1 LNICLLQFESH
12 VLEFQKQLDRAT
24 ADALQRYEVGMG
36 TPYSASV
43 HVEIIGN
50 NQFGAR
56 VFETGNGYT
65 IEVNSAVLV
74 GIDQLWK
81 QAWQSTVLIDDAG
94 NRVKDVDDTEMTL
107 ERLAHL
113 SLTWLVLHELMHI
126 RLGHLDLLSTAQLVE
141 TESEESADEFWQK
154 KRIADIANVL
164 SPKERK
170 LFRPCLELQ
179 ADNEATEVMFGIF
192 AESEWGRFRIEAAA
206 IFVVMALM
214 EKADM
219 VLPDGIKTYP
229 SVATRFFT
237 LFAQLFQYWLYP
249 GAELKA
255 GHGESFVN
263 TPRRPQGKDFERYM
277 KQVLAFAINDAVQIA
292 LWAEAKTF
300 LIDLGEGSALFK
312 DIFEIQYAK
321 NLGKAKLNTNAAKE
335 WRELL
340 PVNEKIMAAS
350 GLRE

>member
-1 LNICLLQFESH
+1 MIHATC
-12 VLEFQKQLDRAT
+12 LDRAKV
-24 ADALQRYEVGMG
+24 DAMQRYELGMG
-36 TPYSASV
+36 EPFPF
-43 HVEIIGN
+43 HVGANIVSSN
-50 NQFGAR
+50 LFGAR
-56 VFETGNGYT
+56 VFEKGGSYV
-65 IEVNSAVLV
+65 IEINTAVLI

-81 QAWQSTVLIDDAG
+81 QALQSTVLIDDVG
-94 NRVKDVDDTEMTL
+94 NRVKDVDGSELTL
-107 ERLAHL
+107 ERLTHL

-126 RLGHLDLLSTAQLVE
+126 RLGHLELLGSAQLVE
-141 TESEESADEFWQK
+141 TESEESADGFWQ
-154 KRIADIANVL
+154 RCQIVDIANVL
-164 SPKERK
+164 SPEERT

-214 EKADM
+214 EKADT
-219 VLPDGIKTYP
+219 VSSEGEKTYP
-229 SVATRFFT
+229 RVATRFFT

-249 GAELKA
+249 GAELKV
-255 GHGESFVN
+255 GDRESFVN
-263 TPRRPQGKDFERYM
+263 TPRKPQGRDFERYM
-277 KQVLAFAINDAVQIA
+277 KFVLAFAINDAVQIA

-321 NLGKAKLNTNAAKE
+321 NLDKAKLNTNAAKE

-340 PVNEKIMAAS
+340 PVNEKIMAVS
-350 GLRE
+350 GLRD

>member
-1 LNICLLQFESH
+1 MNSKFMSR
-12 VLEFQKQLDRAT
+12 LDLAE
-24 ADALQRYEVGMG
+24 ADALERYKLGMG
-36 TPYSASV
+36 ESFPTPV
-43 HVEIIGN
+43 HVEVISN
-50 NQFGAR
+50 DQFGAR
-56 VFETGNGYT
+56 VFESGYGYT
-65 IEVNSAVLV
+65 IQVNSAALS
-74 GIDQLWK
+74 GIEQLWQ
-81 QAWQSTVLIDDAG
+81 QALQSTVLIDDAG
-94 NRVKDVDDTEMTL
+94 NRIKNADGSALTL

-126 RLGHLDLLSTAQLVE
+126 RLGHLDLLGSAQLVE
-141 TESEESADEFWQK
+141 TESEESADEFWQ
-154 KRIADIANVL
+154 RNSIADIANVL
-164 SPKERK
+164 SPKERA

-214 EKADM
+214 EKADK
-219 VLPDGIKTYP
+219 DSTDRTKTYP
-229 SVATRFFT
+229 RVATRFFT

-255 GHGESFVN
+255 GDRESFVN
-263 TPRRPQGKDFERYM
+263 TPRKPQGKDFERYM
-277 KQVLAFAINDAVQIA
+277 KQELAFAINDAVQIA
-292 LWAEAKTF
+292 LWAEARAF

-312 DIFEIQYAK
+312 DIFEIQYAN

-350 GLRE
+350 SLRE

>member
-1 LNICLLQFESH
+1 
-12 VLEFQKQLDRAT
+12 VD
-24 ADALQRYEVGMG
+24 
-36 TPYSASV
+36 
-43 HVEIIGN
+43 
-50 NQFGAR
+50 
-56 VFETGNGYT
+56 
-65 IEVNSAVLV
+65 SAVLI
-74 GIDQLWK
+74 GIDRLWK
-81 QAWQSTVLIDDAG
+81 QALQSTVLIDDTG
-94 NRVKDVDDTEMTL
+94 NLVNDVDGSKLTL

-126 RLGHLDLLSTAQLVE
+126 RLGHLDLLGSAQLVE
-141 TESEESADEFWQK
+141 TESDESVDGFWQ
-154 KRIADIANVL
+154 RDEIADIANVL
-164 SPKERK
+164 SSMERK

-179 ADNEATEVMFGIF
+179 ADNEATEMMFGVF

-214 EKADM
+214 EKAD
-219 VLPDGIKTYP
+219 VVSSDGTKTYP
-229 SVATRFFT
+229 RVATRFFT

-255 GHGESFVN
+255 GDRESFVN
-263 TPRRPQGKDFERYM
+263 TPRKPQGKDFERYM
-277 KQVLAFAINDAVQIA
+277 KFVLAFAINDAVQIA

-300 LIDLGEGSALFK
+300 LTDLGEGSALFK

-321 NLGKAKLNTNAAKE
+321 DLGKANLNTNAAIE

-350 GLRE
+350 GLRG